1 MIETIFNLVVVKN
14 LIAHRNEIQI
24 QSHSGSF
31 LFLFIFW
38 RVNPGDLT
46 LSVFSAKG
54 KSRGISDDENSE
66 NCVRRSTIFNISQQ
80 LEGKDG
86 WRMLVKQLQE
96 RLGRRDCDDPMKG
109 LVPLR
114 EFQKFDS
121 AFPAYLKGRG
131 NKRLLCVLFQFHF
144 YFPDEIKCYYIY

>member
-1 MIETIFNLVVVKN
+1 M
-14 LIAHRNEIQI
+14 A
-24 QSHSGSF
+24 
-31 LFLFIFW
+31 
-38 RVNPGDLT
+38 NPF
-46 LSVFSAKG
+46 FSAKG
-54 KSRGISDDENSE
+54 KSRGISDDENGE

-80 LEGKDG
+80 LGRKDG
-86 WRMLVKQLQE
+86 WRMLVTQLQE

-131 NKRLLCVLFQFHF
+131 NKRLLCVCSSFIFTFQMKLHVIINIDIIVGIIAILFFLVYVF
-144 YFPDEIKCYYIY
+144 DSIIRL